1 MKTIENKRIKTP
13 RLQAEKNTRSKSDKK
28 AYIRNAWPGKTKI
41 KIEYRSIIPE
51 RNWKFWTGLLLTG
64 LGAGLI
70 LFMLLK
76 EGIAFPVTT

>member
-1 MKTIENKRIKTP
+1 MKTLEHKRIKTT
-13 RLQAEKNTRSKSDKK
+13 RLLAENNTRSTSDRKT
-28 AYIRNAWPGKTKI
+28 YIRNAWPGKTKV

-51 RNWKFWTGLLLTG
+51 RNWKFWVAVLITG
-64 LGAGLI
+64 LGAILI